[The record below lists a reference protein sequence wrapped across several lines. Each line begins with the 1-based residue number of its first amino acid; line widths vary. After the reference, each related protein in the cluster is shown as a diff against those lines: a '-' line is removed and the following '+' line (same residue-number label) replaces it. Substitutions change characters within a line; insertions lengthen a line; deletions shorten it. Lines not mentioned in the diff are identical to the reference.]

1 MFLLFQKKLVF
12 SKVYPFWNNVRVSK
26 GIKRWCFPFL
36 LLQGSNEFVKR
47 YLIPQILRKYGQSD
61 IGGAFIADT
70 IMNLNRTINSQ
81 EVPKEWNKIDP
92 NTANKIEEND
102 LKGDFLAIFQRR
114 QPDASLVSIFRYV
127 LKLNFCCSYCDWE
140 MKLLIFLTFYSKHW
154 NYLQQDTSN
163 EDYFKLRPFRLDI
176 GKQTPTLDTLSDMVY
191 FVRSDH
197 SRYIPTYYLL
207 FRIKFKI

>member
-1 MFLLFQKKLVF
+1 MT
-12 SKVYPFWNNVRVSK
+12 
-26 GIKRWCFPFL
+26 PFL
-36 LLQGSNEFVKR
+36 KKGSRYSIFFLIFFLFQGSNEFVKR

-114 QPDASLVSIFRYV
+114 QPDASLVSIFRYM
-127 LKLNFCCSYCDWE
+127 Y
-140 MKLLIFLTFYSKHW
+140 
-154 NYLQQDTSN
+154 
-163 EDYFKLRPFRLDI
+163 
-176 GKQTPTLDTLSDMVY
+176 
-191 FVRSDH
+191 
-197 SRYIPTYYLL
+197 
-207 FRIKFKI
+207 

>member
-1 MFLLFQKKLVF
+1 MF
-12 SKVYPFWNNVRVSK
+12 VSLK
-26 GIKRWCFPFL
+26 GSRYDVFPFL
-36 LLQGSNEFVKR
+36 LFQGSNEFVKR

-127 LKLNFCCSYCDWE
+127 LRLNFCSS
-140 MKLLIFLTFYSKHW
+140 M
-154 NYLQQDTSN
+154 
-163 EDYFKLRPFRLDI
+163 
-176 GKQTPTLDTLSDMVY
+176 
-191 FVRSDH
+191 
-197 SRYIPTYYLL
+197 
-207 FRIKFKI
+207 

>member
-1 MFLLFQKKLVF
+1 M
-12 SKVYPFWNNVRVSK
+12 
-26 GIKRWCFPFL
+26 FPFL
-36 LLQGSNEFVKR
+36 FLQGSNEFVKR

-127 LKLNFCCSYCDWE
+127 LKLNFCSS
-140 MKLLIFLTFYSKHW
+140 M
-154 NYLQQDTSN
+154 
-163 EDYFKLRPFRLDI
+163 
-176 GKQTPTLDTLSDMVY
+176 
-191 FVRSDH
+191 
-197 SRYIPTYYLL
+197 
-207 FRIKFKI
+207 